1 MFDLIRTAIPFFI
14 ALVVIEAIAY
24 RLDPD
29 DDKRGYESRDTATSL
44 TMGLGNVVVNLF
56 WKGVLVAILAAIYS
70 ATPLRIPMDAW
81 WAWVLLV
88 LAEDFS
94 FYAWHRSSHQ
104 IRVMWASHVIHHS
117 SRHFNLSTALRQD
130 WLPMMAVPFWLPLAA
145 VGFPPWA
152 IILMQAISLV
162 YQFGLHTEKIGRL
175 PRPIEFIFNTPSH
188 HRVHHGA
195 NHGYL
200 DRNYGGM
207 LIIWDRMFG
216 TFREEDDRVVYGL
229 TKNVGSFNPL
239 RVATHEWSD
248 IIADV
253 RSTPK
258 LSHKLGYMFRGPGW
272 KPAAADG
279 GRYAATGDSR
289 NESISSHVVERA
301 ERPVNTPR

>member
-1 MFDLIRTAIPFFI
+1 MFDLIRTAIPFFV

-29 DDKRGYESRDTATSL
+29 DDKPGYETRDTATSL
-44 TMGLGNVVVNLF
+44 TMGLGNVIVNIF
-56 WKGVLVAILAAIYS
+56 WKGVLVAILAAIYAAS
-70 ATPLRIPMDAW
+70 PLRIPMDEW
-81 WAWVLLV
+81 WAWLLLV
-88 LAEDFS
+88 LAEDLC
-94 FYAWHRSSHQ
+94 FYTWHRCSHQ
-104 IRVMWASHVIHHS
+104 VRVMWASHVIHHS

-162 YQFGLHTEKIGRL
+162 YQFGLHTEKVGRL
-175 PRPIEFIFNTPSH
+175 PRPIEFVVNTPSH

-200 DRNYGGM
+200 DRNYGGI

-229 TKNVGSFNPL
+229 TKNVDSFNPL
-239 RVATHEWSD
+239 KVATHEWSD

-253 RSTPK
+253 RSTPRW
-258 LSHKLGYMFRGPGW
+258 SHKLGYMFRGPGW
-272 KPAAADG
+272 KPAAHG
-279 GRYAATGDSR
+279 GGYAATGDSR
-289 NESISSHVVERA
+289 NESINSQVVERA
-301 ERPVNTPR
+301 ERPVKTPR